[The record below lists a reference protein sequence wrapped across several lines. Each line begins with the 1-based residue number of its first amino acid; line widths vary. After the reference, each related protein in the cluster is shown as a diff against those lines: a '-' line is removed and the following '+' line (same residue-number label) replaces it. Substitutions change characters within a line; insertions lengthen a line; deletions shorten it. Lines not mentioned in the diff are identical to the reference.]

1 VNNDTSIDLGEMKT
15 RWSQILQAKGQ
26 GDNPA
31 RAALLV
37 RYSEAVYRYLLGRL
51 RDPHAAGEVFSNFAV
66 RVLEGDAFLQRAD
79 RQRGRFRDYLRA
91 VLARMIV
98 DHYRKQQRD
107 QRDQRPLDPE
117 SSLEPADPNAVN
129 PTENEEDAEFLACW
143 RQEFLN
149 KAWQGLEA
157 AELNTGQPYCSAIR
171 LKEANP
177 GLRSAQ
183 LAEQLATRLGKP
195 FSADALRKMV
205 QRGRI
210 LFGDLLVAEV
220 ARSLHEAPPEPVTAE
235 DIEQEL
241 IDLGL
246 YFSYCKTAVQRYR
259 EQGGQAGR

>member
-1 VNNDTSIDLGEMKT
+1 VNDDTPIDLGELKT

-26 GDNPA
+26 GNNQA
-31 RAALLV
+31 RAELLV

-98 DHYRKQQRD
+98 DHYRKQQRE
-107 QRDQRPLDPE
+107 QRDRLALDADGVA
-117 SSLEPADPNAVN
+117 EPADPKAAD
-129 PTENEEDAEFLACW
+129 PAENEEDQEFLACW
-143 RQEFLN
+143 RQDFLN

-157 AELNTGQPYCSAIR
+157 AELNTGQPYCSAVR
-171 LKEANP
+171 LKEASP

-183 LAEQLATRLGKP
+183 LAEQLGAHLGKR
-195 FSADALRKMV
+195 FTADALRKMV
-205 QRGRI
+205 QRGRE

-220 ARSLHEAPPEPVTAE
+220 ARSLHEAPTEPVTAE
-235 DIEQEL
+235 DVEQEL

-246 YFSYCKTAVQRYR
+246 LFSYCKTAVQRYR
-259 EQGGQAGR
+259 ERHA

>member
-1 VNNDTSIDLGEMKT
+1 VSDDTSIDLGELKT

-26 GDNPA
+26 GNNPA

-79 RQRGRFRDYLRA
+79 QQRGRFRDYLRA

-98 DHYRKQQRD
+98 DHYRKQQRE
-107 QRDQRPLDPE
+107 QRDLLPLDANTAA
-117 SSLEPADPNAVN
+117 EPADPNARD
-129 PTENEEDAEFLACW
+129 PADNEGDQEFLACW
-143 RQEFLN
+143 RQDFLN

-157 AELNTGQPYCSAIR
+157 AETNTGQPYCSAVR
-171 LKEANP
+171 LKETSP

-183 LAEQLATRLGKP
+183 LAEQLSARLGRR
-195 FSADALRKMV
+195 FTAEALRKMV
-205 QRGRI
+205 QRGRE

-220 ARSLHEAPPEPVTAE
+220 ARSLHEAPSEPVADE

-246 YFSYCKTAVQRYR
+246 FFSYCKTAVQRYR
-259 EQGGQAGR
+259 ERHGPK